1 LRNEEA
7 PKWPMLENLGRWKLQ
22 EKELTVD
29 LLDNVLLGERW
40 EERESLKEPAK
51 RRRRVVVR
59 EGCRI

>member
-1 LRNEEA
+1 
-7 PKWPMLENLGRWKLQ
+7 MLENLGRWKLQ